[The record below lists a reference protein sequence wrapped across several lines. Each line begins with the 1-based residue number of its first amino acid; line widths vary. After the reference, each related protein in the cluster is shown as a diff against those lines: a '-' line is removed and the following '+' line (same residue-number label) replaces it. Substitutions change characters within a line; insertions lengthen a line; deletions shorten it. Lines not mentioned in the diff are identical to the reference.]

1 MKGSGFL
8 ATALLAVSVAG
19 VQADVLLM
27 DSINAT
33 PENSA
38 AGLQRPNRGASMNIV
53 KGQFGEPQSMKAAVG
68 EPPISRWIYPDY
80 TVYFEHDLVLN
91 VVVHR

>member
-1 MKGSGFL
+1 MKRSGL
-8 ATALLAVSVAG
+8 VAALIAVSAAS

-27 DSINAT
+27 DSIKAV
-33 PENSA
+33 PENSD
-38 AGLQRPNRGASMNIV
+38 AGMQRPSRGASMTIV
-53 KGQFGEPQSMKAAVG
+53 KGQCREPQSIKSAVG
-68 EPPISRWIYPDY
+68 APPISRWVYPDY

>member
-1 MKGSGFL
+1 MKGSGL
-8 ATALLAVSVAG
+8 VAALIAVSAAS

-27 DSINAT
+27 DSINAV

-38 AGLQRPNRGASMNIV
+38 AGMQRPTRGASMNIV
-53 KGQFGEPQSMKAAVG
+53 KGQFGEPQSIKAAVG
-68 EPPISRWIYPDY
+68 EPPISRWIYPNY